1 MQISPIYSYQDD
13 RPEIQFGRVNFELE
27 KVDEALKR
35 PILLIQMNKLQMLYV
50 WRSIK
55 LK

>member
-27 KVDEALKR
+27 KVDEALR
-35 PILLIQMNKLQMLYV
+35 PILLIQTSKLQMLYV

>member
-27 KVDEALKR
+27 KVDEALKAYTAN
-35 PILLIQMNKLQMLYV
+35 PNEQLQMLYV

>member
-27 KVDEALKR
+27 SVKG
-35 PILLIQMNKLQMLYV
+35 LYC
-50 WRSIK
+50 
-55 LK
+55 

>member
-27 KVDEALKR
+27 KVDEALKA
-35 PILLIQMNKLQMLYV
+35 
-50 WRSIK
+50 
-55 LK
+55 

>member
-27 KVDEALKR
+27 KLMKR
-35 PILLIQMNKLQMLYV
+35 
-50 WRSIK
+50 
-55 LK
+55 